1 MPAPRTPHICEARL
15 SKIKAALLPGLVL
28 LAAGCAQKPPTVVS
42 GDTPYEMQ
50 SSIVMLTSNLSPGR
64 KEEFTQAISTVIF
77 SATDRRLAYDGD
89 RLSPQAMKML
99 RGRSVHQVIEDAK
112 LLRAAARF

>member
-1 MPAPRTPHICEARL
+1 MRTASRM
-15 SKIKAALLPGLVL
+15 SLPVL
-28 LAAGCAQKPPTVVS
+28 LLLAGAGCAPKKVTVVS

-50 SSIVMLTSNLSPGR
+50 SSIVLLSANLSPSR
-64 KEEFTQAISTVIF
+64 RQEFDQAISTVIF

-89 RLSPQAMKML
+89 RLSPQAMKLL
-99 RGRSVHQVIEDAK
+99 RGRTVHQVIEDAK

>member
-1 MPAPRTPHICEARL
+1 MRL
-15 SKIKAALLPGLVL
+15 ATGIVSAALLI
-28 LAAGCAQKPPTVVS
+28 AAGCAPKPQTVVS

-50 SSIVMLTSNLSPGR
+50 SSIVLISSNLTPAR
-64 KEEFTQAISTVIF
+64 KEEFEQAISTVIF
-77 SATDRRLAYDGD
+77 AATDRRLAYNGD

-112 LLRAAARF
+112 LLRSVANF